1 MKLLQIILALRK
13 IFSLRRGE
21 CQFKFNSVSE
31 NEVRKVILNTDG
43 KKANL
48 TGDIPAGKLK
58 GCVDSYVSVL
68 TKILNTSLESVCFP
82 NQLKLPEVTP
92 VFKKKNEINKEN
104 VARVL
109 SHTSKIS
116 ERIVFNQINL
126 FFESRFSPLLTGFRK
141 NHSTQSALVNIIEK
155 WKHGLDRGKKVGTIF
170 VDISKAFDT
179 LNHNLLLAKLNV
191 YGFSFNATKFI
202 QNYLSER
209 FQRVNINSNFREWRK
224 ILLAVP
230 QGSILGPLLFTI
242 FINDIF
248 YFIEDAYICNWA

>member
-1 MKLLQIILALRK
+1 M
-13 IFSLRRGE
+13 
-21 CQFKFNSVSE
+21 
-31 NEVRKVILNTDG
+31 
-43 KKANL
+43 
-48 TGDIPAGKLK
+48 
-58 GCVDSYVSVL
+58 
-68 TKILNTSLESVCFP
+68 
-82 NQLKLPEVTP
+82 
-92 VFKKKNEINKEN
+92 
-104 VARVL
+104 ARVL

-155 WKHGLDRGKKVGTIF
+155 WKHGLDKGKKVGTIS

-179 LNHNLLLAKLNV
+179 LNHNLLFAKLNV

-230 QGSILGPLLFTI
+230 QGSILGPFIYHFHKLHFLF
-242 FINDIF
+242 
-248 YFIEDAYICNWA
+248 YRRRLYLQLGLIEDDFKEVKTKLKKNFKLL